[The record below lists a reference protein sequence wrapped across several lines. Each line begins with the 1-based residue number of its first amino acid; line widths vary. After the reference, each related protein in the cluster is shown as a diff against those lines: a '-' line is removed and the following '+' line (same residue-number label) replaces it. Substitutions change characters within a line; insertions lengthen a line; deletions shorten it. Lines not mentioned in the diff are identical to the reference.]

1 MIKINIGP
9 QWLIEFFAFVMAF
22 LGLAVGIVLWV
33 FILILTSVVLTEI
46 REWVLK
52 WWRKKR

>member
-1 MIKINIGP
+1 MITINIGP
-9 QWLIEFFAFVMAF
+9 QWLIEFLAFVMAF

-33 FILILTSVVLTEI
+33 FILILASVVLTEI